1 MPSRLLALLAAV
13 VLVAAACGD
22 SGSDDG
28 TGDTEDAPESG
39 ATAVTIK
46 ATDFAFDQTDIS
58 ADAGA
63 TVEIELVNGGNVT
76 HSFTARDLDV
86 DIEADTGG
94 TAAASVTMP
103 EDDATIEYVCRFHP
117 QDMNGTIT
125 VGAGSGAGA
134 GGGGSEDEPAG
145 ESEDYDY

>member
-1 MPSRLLALLAAV
+1 MPRRLLALLAAA

-28 TGDTEDAPESG
+28 NGDTGEAPESG
-39 ATAVTIK
+39 ASEITIK

-58 ADAGA
+58 VDAGA

-76 HSFTARDLDV
+76 HTFTARDLDV

-94 TAAASVTMP
+94 SAAASVTMP
-103 EDDATIEYVCRFHP
+103 DDDTAIEYVCRFHP

-125 VGAGSGAGA
+125 VGAGGGGA